1 MKATLR
7 LFLFPFFLVP
17 LLFLPLTATIAKAQ
31 AQSPRPW
38 QQITPASTAEVA
50 ANLKSPPREY
60 GAMQQFQSWN
70 GTDPAA
76 LRERISRD
84 LDAMEANG
92 IFMINLSPGRRDMA
106 NGEPAYLSPGH
117 MDMVKY
123 IVAELAKRNMRMW
136 IQDESDYPSGFA
148 GGYISERYPQLGMQ
162 DITAD
167 ITVHVAPG
175 QTLQMPVPPDT
186 LAIWSTETDQ
196 TGAIKQVIP
205 IPVPA
210 DLQLKYLT
218 PAEGTTPNEPRYSW
232 QVTFLRHVYLSSPT
246 RNDNRADGTRAK
258 DATYTIIDYLDPKA
272 TDAFLHTVHE
282 TYYNAVGD
290 QFGKIVMGTFGDEP
304 DYSSGIPWTPKLLE
318 EFKAAKGYDLA
329 PYLPSWFDRMPIKG
343 ADLAR
348 ADYYDVW
355 SNIFKDSFFG
365 EQANWA
371 KAHNVEYLVH
381 LNHEETMISL
391 ERSEGDYFRDE
402 RYVQVPGIDN
412 LSQLIPSAVHR
423 PDGTWNINNNFPKL
437 ASSDAHLFGHPKV
450 WAEEGGG
457 TGIDGKYQMDFQLVR
472 GVTTLALRVP
482 WQQRG
487 GPGAATGGT
496 TPAAA
501 TAPLVQP
508 QAKLIAMYGN
518 RGGYLMSI
526 GRPAAQVGLYHPG
539 NTIWMGGTAA
549 QEADQSTTKLGWQLF
564 EHQIDW
570 DYFDEQSLS
579 SVATISNGGFTNL
592 SGQTYKAIV
601 FPSMTVITRTG
612 LARLQEF
619 VKAGGKVIFVGKTP
633 SLILD
638 KTFMDAKDKPD
649 LSFAT
654 LIEPSGDITAAVL
667 AALPTPDVKLDSE
680 FQRLTY
686 THRKFTDGDMYY
698 FFNESDKAESRMA
711 TIAGHG
717 TAQDWDLAT
726 GEIHPMTAAKAAGDT
741 VTVPLSLGPYEAKVI
756 VVGPLPK
763 GVAAAP
769 VPSFVSGDTLMA
781 LSGDWKLDLNGKQL
795 TTALKPWEDLGTKSF
810 AGPATYTMQFT
821 SATAAPKG
829 KRVYLEIADVHDCAK
844 VTLNGKDVGA
854 KAWQPYRW
862 DVTDALKKGANNLV
876 IEAYALQEG
885 GRGGAG
891 GAPPAAGAAP
901 AAATP
906 ALATL
911 PAGGG
916 APAGAPAP
924 AAGGGRGGRGGRG
937 GGAAGAVAAAGAPG
951 APGAPAAGA
960 PPAGMGM
967 GGGRGAAP
975 AAPPT
980 SGLLGSVKLVVY

>member
-1 MKATLR
+1 MKAAFKVCLVS
-7 LFLFPFFLVP
+7 LFAPMMFASMMF
-17 LLFLPLTATIAKAQ
+17 AQ
-31 AQSPRPW
+31 DSRPW
-38 QQITPASTAEVA
+38 QQVTVPSTAEVA
-50 ANLKSPPREY
+50 ANLKAPPREY

-70 GTDPAA
+70 GADQADV
-76 LRERISRD
+76 RRRISFD
-84 LDAMEANG
+84 LDQMVANG

-117 MDMVKY
+117 MDLVKY

-162 DITAD
+162 DIVAD

-175 QTLQMPVPPDT
+175 QTLQMPVPQDT

-196 TGAIKQVIP
+196 TGNIKQVIP
-205 IPVPA
+205 IPMPA
-210 DLQLKYLT
+210 DKQLKYLT
-218 PAEGTTPNEPRYSW
+218 PAEGTTPNEPRYTW
-232 QVTFLRHVYLSSPT
+232 QVTFLRHIYLSSPT
-246 RNDNRADGTRAK
+246 RNFNRADGTRAK
-258 DATYTIIDYLDPKA
+258 DGTYSIIDYLDPKA

-318 EFKAAKGYDLA
+318 TFKAQKGYDLA
-329 PYLPSWFDRMPIKG
+329 PYLPSWFDRKPIEG
-343 ADLAR
+343 ADRAR

-355 SNIFKDSFFG
+355 SGIFKDSFFG

-381 LNHEETMISL
+381 LNHEETMLSL
-391 ERSEGDYFRDE
+391 ERSEGDFFRDE
-402 RYVQVPGIDN
+402 RYVETPGIDN

-437 ASSDAHLFGHPKV
+437 ASSDAHLFGKPKV

-482 WQQRG
+482 W
-487 GPGAATGGT
+487 TH
-496 TPAAA
+496 A
-501 TAPLVQP
+501 TAGEPLPANPVVQP
-508 QAKLIAMYGN
+508 ESKIIAMYGN

-539 NTIWMGGTAA
+539 NTIWMGGTDAT
-549 QEADQSTTKLGWQLF
+549 EADQSTTKLGWQLF
-564 EHQIDW
+564 EHQVDW

-579 SVATISNGGFTNL
+579 SVATIENGGFKNL

-619 VKAGGKVIFVGKTP
+619 AKAGGKVIFVGKTP

-638 KTFMDAKDKPD
+638 KTFMDAKEKPD

-654 LIEPSGDITAAVL
+654 LVESSGDITPAVL
-667 AALPTPDVKLDSE
+667 AALPKPDVKLDSP

-686 THRKFTDGDMYY
+686 THRAFKDGDMYY
-698 FFNESDKAESRMA
+698 FFNESDKAETRVA

-717 TAQDWDLAT
+717 KAQAWDLAT
-726 GEIHPMTAAKAAGDT
+726 GEIHPLSGAKLNGPDAVD
-741 VTVPLSLGPYEAKVI
+741 VPLVLGAYEAKVI

-763 GVAAAP
+763 EIAEAE
-769 VPSFVSGDTLMA
+769 PSFATGTTIAA
-781 LSGDWKLDLNGKQL
+781 LDGDWALNQNGKQI
-795 TTALKPWEDLGTKSF
+795 TTALKPWEDLGLTAS
-810 AGPATYTMQFT
+810 AGPATYEKQFT
-821 SATAAPKG
+821 AKTTPKG
-829 KRVYLEIADVHDCAK
+829 QHVYLEIGDVHEYAK
-844 VTLNGKDVGA
+844 VTLNGKDLGDRA
-854 KAWQPYRW
+854 FQPYRW
-862 DVTDALKKGANNLV
+862 DVTSALKPGENDLK
-876 IEAYALQEG
+876 IEVRAAAVNRMG
-885 GRGGAG
+885 GPPPTAVAAAAPAPGLTTAPAAGAG
-891 GAPPAAGAAP
+891 GAPGAGGAGVGARRRPAGAGAG
-901 AAATP
+901 
-906 ALATL
+906 
-911 PAGGG
+911 AGGG
-916 APAGAPAP
+916 
-924 AAGGGRGGRGGRG
+924 
-937 GGAAGAVAAAGAPG
+937 
-951 APGAPAAGA
+951 AGA
-960 PPAGMGM
+960 PPAAAAMGPA
-967 GGGRGAAP
+967 AAP

-980 SGLLGSVKLVVY
+980 SGLLGDVKLVAH